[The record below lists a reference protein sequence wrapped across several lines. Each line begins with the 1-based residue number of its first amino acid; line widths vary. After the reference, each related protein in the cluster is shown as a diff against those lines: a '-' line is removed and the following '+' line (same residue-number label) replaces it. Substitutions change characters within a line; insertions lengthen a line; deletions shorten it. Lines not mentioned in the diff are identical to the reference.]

1 MKCSYCGAPIEEGR
15 VFCLNC
21 GEEIEWVPEYNAIGS
36 YRPNSVNAASEPMQP
51 AEEEAKEQEPE
62 RQQNKKKKRSPL
74 IAGCVLLIIFIC
86 VLLGLKYYMDQKNYN
101 SYDYQ
106 VNMAETEYSNRGYDK
121 AYEYIERALSLEPDS
136 ADAMLLKSNILLA
149 QDNTADAL
157 VVLLTLID
165 MHPDNVTAYGRIIRI
180 YEQQEKPD
188 KIKSLL
194 AFVTDERVLNKF
206 AGYITEKP
214 VLSLPSG
221 EYNDILNIEL
231 YSPDSA
237 NHKIY
242 YTTNGSTPTAESNQY
257 FTGIKIEEGTT
268 HLKAI
273 VVSEKGISSEV
284 AEAKYKVKLL
294 PPDPPKIS
302 PSPGEFTAEMDT
314 KIYIIVPEGCTAY
327 YAYDEVPTEASTK
340 YMEPIEMPEGE
351 HTFYAILV
359 DKNGK
364 KSEPSS
370 AAYNLQSE
378 ALES

>member
-51 AEEEAKEQEPE
+51 SKEEAKEPEPE
-62 RQQNKKKKRSPL
+62 QQRSKKKKKSPL
-74 IAGCVLLIIFIC
+74 IVGCVLLIIGIC
-86 VLLGLKYYMDQKNYN
+86 GLLGFKYYMDQKNYN
-101 SYDYQ
+101 SFDYQ

-121 AYEYIERALSLEPDS
+121 AYEYIERALSLEPDN
-136 ADAMLLKSNILLA
+136 ADAMLLKSNILLV
-149 QDNTADAL
+149 QEKTEEAL
-157 VVLLTLID
+157 AVLLTLID
-165 MHPDNVTAYGRIIRI
+165 THPDNVTAYGRIIRI
-180 YEQQEKPD
+180 YELQERSD

-194 AFVTDERVLNKF
+194 ASVTDERVLNKYES
-206 AGYITEKP
+206 YITEKP

-231 YSPDSA
+231 YSPESG
-237 NHKIY
+237 NNKIF

-257 FTGIKIEEGTT
+257 FSGIKIGEGTT

-284 AEAKYKVKLL
+284 SEATYKVKLL
-294 PPDPPKIS
+294 PPQPPKIS
-302 PSPGEFTAEMDT
+302 PSSGDFTDEEDT
-314 KIYIIVPEGCTAY
+314 KIYIIVSDGCVAY
-327 YAYDEVPTEASTK
+327 YAYDEIPTEASTK
-340 YMEPIEMPEGE
+340 YMGPIEMPKGQ

-370 AAYNLQSE
+370 ADYNLQSE
-378 ALES
+378 SPES